1 MGHLWWQPLANK
13 HKTSTTVFYIVQR
26 QAKSSEH
33 TSMKQ
38 SQSSLN
44 KAMIT
49 NYIMENQSS
58 LNKAT

>member
-1 MGHLWWQPLANK
+1 MFNK
-13 HKTSTTVFYIVQR
+13 HKTSTTVFYIVQG
-26 QAKSSEH
+26 QAKSSEL

-38 SQSSLN
+38 TQSTLN

-49 NYIMENQSS
+49 NYIMENQST

>member
-1 MGHLWWQPLANK
+1 MFNK
-13 HKTSTTVFYIVQR
+13 HTTSTTVFYIVHS

-38 SQSSLN
+38 SQSTPN
-44 KAMIT
+44 KAKIT